1 MRLSRLAFA
10 TVLTVL
16 TVPTVALAG
25 PPWVSIELPA
35 NPYDRATKG
44 AFLVVHAFHHGTP
57 MGFPVT
63 GKAEGIVNG
72 QRKTV
77 ELKFDRGERDG
88 TYVLKNSWGNEG
100 EWTLVISV
108 TQGENDAATALVQ
121 VSNAKVIAVDVPTE
135 RRGDWTVPKKVTL
148 ADVEATLK
156 ERSTRLAAKP

>member
-1 MRLSRLAFA
+1 MRRSILALA
-10 TVLTVL
+10 TVLA
-16 TVPTVALAG
+16 VPTVTTVAHAG
-25 PPWVSIELPA
+25 PPWISIELPA

-57 MGFPVT
+57 VGFPVV

-88 TYVLKNSWGNEG
+88 TFVLRNNWGNEG

-108 TQGENDAATALVQ
+108 MQAENDAATALVQ
-121 VSNAKVIAVDVPTE
+121 VSGAKVVGVDVPTE
-135 RRGDWTVPKKVTL
+135 QRGEWKVPKKVTL
-148 ADVEATLK
+148 AEVEATLK
-156 ERSTRLAAKP
+156 ERATRLAARP